1 MQGLYNVVAG
11 HGLVRLAGSWWL
23 RLIYCERKILLAG
36 WWLVLNWCERKALL
50 AGWEPAS
57 RTRPMY
63 MYSYNYIIPTT
74 TEQVFDF
81 FSSPPEEA
89 SHDGL
94 LQKGIKA
101 HAVV

>member
-1 MQGLYNVVAG
+1 ML
-11 HGLVRLAGSWWL
+11 L
-23 RLIYCERKILLAG
+23 RA
-36 WWLVLNWCERKALL
+36 
-50 AGWEPAS
+50 
-57 RTRPMY
+57 MY